1 MSESLYDP
9 VANPYA
15 PGAGTPP
22 PALVGRDAV
31 IADVEVALQRLSA
44 GRSTQHQLLT
54 GLRGVGKTVLLGTL
68 AAIAESHGYRVIRQ
82 EAVGGPDTLVSFL
95 RQARRITEDLGS
107 GERVRRALR
116 SIDAVRL
123 SIAGTGLEVQRD
135 APLPDREALADVVVD
150 LGAAAASEGAAVMIA
165 IDEAQLLDPHDLRRI
180 LAGVHRCGQD
190 ALPVHCLLAGL
201 PNLLGVV
208 ARAATY
214 AERMFATA
222 DLGPL
227 TPDQVVEAVT
237 TPAADI
243 GVRWVPSAVDAIAD
257 RSDGYPFFVQV
268 WAYHTWNTA
277 THDPISSDDVERAAP
292 AVGQALDSSF
302 FAARLARIPDSEVA
316 YVRAMASL
324 GAGPHRSGEV
334 ATAMGRTTSQVAA
347 FRDRLIDEGLLF
359 APRYGWIE
367 FAIPHFDEFVT
378 RAFPDQS

>member
-1 MSESLYDP
+1 
-9 VANPYA
+9 
-15 PGAGTPP
+15 
-22 PALVGRDAV
+22 
-31 IADVEVALQRLSA
+31 
-44 GRSTQHQLLT
+44 
-54 GLRGVGKTVLLGTL
+54 
-68 AAIAESHGYRVIRQ
+68 
-82 EAVGGPDTLVSFL
+82 
-95 RQARRITEDLGS
+95 
-107 GERVRRALR
+107 
-116 SIDAVRL
+116 
-123 SIAGTGLEVQRD
+123 
-135 APLPDREALADVVVD
+135 
-150 LGAAAASEGAAVMIA
+150 
-165 IDEAQLLDPHDLRRI
+165 
-180 LAGVHRCGQD
+180 
-190 ALPVHCLLAGL
+190 
-201 PNLLGVV
+201 VV

-257 RSDGYPFFVQV
+257 SSDGYPFFVQV

-277 THDPISSDDVERAAP
+277 THDPISADDVERAAP

-378 RAFPDQS
+378 RAFPDPS

>member
-22 PALVGRDAV
+22 PALVGRDGV
-31 IADVEVALQRLSA
+31 ITDVDLALQRIRA
-44 GRSTQHQLLT
+44 GRSAQHQLIT
-54 GLRGVGKTVLLGTL
+54 GLRGVGKTVLLGAL
-68 AAIAESHGYRVIRQ
+68 AAVAESRGYRIIRQ
-82 EAVGGPDTLVSFL
+82 EAIGGPDTLVSFL
-95 RQARRITEDLGS
+95 RQAQRITEDLGA
-107 GERVRRALR
+107 GERVRRAMR
-116 SIDAVRL
+116 SIDAVRV
-123 SIAGTGLEVQRD
+123 SIAGTGVELQRD
-135 APLPDREALADVVVD
+135 APMPDREALADVVVD

-180 LAGVHRCGQD
+180 LSGVHRCGQD
-190 ALPVHCLLAGL
+190 GLPVHCLLAGL

-214 AERMFATA
+214 AERMFTTA

-227 TPDQVVEAVT
+227 TPAQVGEAVT
-237 TPAADI
+237 APAAEI
-243 GVRWVPSAVDAIAD
+243 GVQWDADAVGLVTD

-277 THDPISSDDVERAAP
+277 ADDPISTGDVERATP
-292 AVGQALDSSF
+292 AVRQALDSSF

-334 ATAMGRTTSQVAA
+334 ASAMGRATSQVSAL
-347 FRDRLIDEGLLF
+347 RDRLIDEGLLF
-359 APRYGWIE
+359 SPRYGWVE
-367 FAIPHFDEFVT
+367 FAIPHFEAFVA
-378 RAFPDQS
+378 RALPES

>member
-1 MSESLYDP
+1 MSGSLYDP
-9 VANPYA
+9 VANPFA

-31 IADVEVALQRLSA
+31 IAEVDVALRRVA
-44 GRSTQHQLLT
+44 IGRSSQHQLIT
-54 GLRGVGKTVLLGTL
+54 GLRGVGKTVLLGAL
-68 AAIAESHGYRVIRQ
+68 AAVAESQGYRIIRQ

-95 RQARRITEDLGS
+95 RQARRITEDLGG

-123 SIAGTGLEVQRD
+123 SIAGTGVELQRD

-150 LGAAAASEGAAVMIA
+150 LGAAASSEGAAVMLA
-165 IDEAQLLDPHDLRRI
+165 IDEAQLLDPHDLRRV
-180 LAGVHRCGQD
+180 LAGVHRCSQD
-190 ALPVHCLLAGL
+190 GLPVHCLLAGL

-214 AERMFATA
+214 AERMFTTA

-227 TPDQVVEAVT
+227 SPDQVREAVT
-237 TPAADI
+237 SPARDI
-243 GVRWVPSAVDAIAD
+243 GVRWDDDAVDTITD

-277 THDPISSDDVERAAP
+277 AEDPISRADVERATP
-292 AVGQALDSSF
+292 AVRQALDASF
-302 FAARLARIPDSEVA
+302 FAARLARIPDSEVS

-324 GAGPHRSGEV
+324 GPGPHRSGEV
-334 ATAMGRTTSQVAA
+334 AGAMGRTTTQVAA

-367 FAIPHFDEFVT
+367 FAIPHFDEFVD
-378 RAFPDQS
+378 RALPGTT